1 MRRTHRPATLDEA
14 LDMLAAGTGAPL
26 AGGTDIYPAV
36 AQAEAWADT
45 APVRLGGGD
54 LIDLGG
60 LAELRGI
67 AERDSAYELGA
78 GVTWSE
84 VIAAALPPCFDGLKL
99 AAREVGGRQIQNQG
113 TLAGN
118 LCNASPA
125 ADGMPALLALDA
137 RVRLRSQ
144 GGTRELSLNEFV
156 SGVRETAL
164 RPDELMTAILVP
176 KLPESARAGFL
187 KLGARRYLVISI
199 AMVSAVVVPTPDGRV
214 ADLRVAVGACSA
226 VAQRLSQLEQRAA
239 GQTLASLAALPT
251 AEDFLALTPITD
263 ARADADYRREA
274 ALVLTRRLLAG
285 LADETALHEVAA

>member
-14 LDMLAAGTGAPL
+14 LDMLAAGDATPL

-36 AQAEAWADT
+36 AQAEAWAEA
-45 APVRLGGGD
+45 APLRLGGGD
-54 LIDLGG
+54 LVDLGG

-78 GVTWSE
+78 GVTWAE
-84 VIAAALPPCFDGLKL
+84 LIAAELPPCFDGLKL

-125 ADGMPALLALDA
+125 ADGVPALLALDVQ
-137 RVRLRSQ
+137 VRLQSHSD
-144 GGTRELSLNEFV
+144 TRDLPLADFIT
-156 SGVRETAL
+156 GVRQTAL
-164 RPDELMTAILVP
+164 RPDEIMTAILVP
-176 KLPESARAGFL
+176 KLPETARAGFL

-199 AMVSAVVVPTPDGRV
+199 AMVSAVVVLTPDGRV
-214 ADLRVAVGACSA
+214 AELRVAVGACSPVATRLPALEARA
-226 VAQRLSQLEQRAA
+226 VDQP
-239 GQTLASLAALPT
+239 LASLAALPT
-251 AEDFLALTPITD
+251 ADDFASLTPISD

-274 ALVLTRRLLAG
+274 ALVVTRRVLAG
-285 LADETALHEVAA
+285 LPESELSEAAA

>member
-14 LDMLAAGTGAPL
+14 LDMLAAGDATPL

-36 AQAEAWADT
+36 AQAEAWAES
-45 APVRLGGGD
+45 APLRLGGGD
-54 LIDLGG
+54 LVDLGG

-84 VIAAALPPCFDGLKL
+84 LIAAELPPCFAGLKL

-125 ADGMPALLALDA
+125 ADGVPALLALDA
-137 RVRLRSQ
+137 QVRLQSRN
-144 GGTRELSLNEFV
+144 GARDLPLADFIT
-156 SGVRETAL
+156 GVRQTAL
-164 RPDELMTAILVP
+164 RSDELMTAILVP
-176 KLPESARAGFL
+176 KLPEAARAGFL

-199 AMVSAVVVPTPDGRV
+199 AMVSAVVVPTSDGRV
-214 ADLRVAVGACSA
+214 EDLRVAVGACSA
-226 VAQRLSQLEQRAA
+226 VAQRLPALEARAV
-239 GQTLASLAALPT
+239 GQPLAALAMLPT
-251 AEDFLALTPITD
+251 ADDFSSLTPISD

-274 ALVLTRRLLAG
+274 ALVLTRRVLAS
-285 LADETALHEVAA
+285 LADSGLSEVAA

>member
-14 LDMLAAGTGAPL
+14 LDMLAAGDATPL

-36 AQAEAWADT
+36 AQAEAWAEP
-45 APVRLGGGD
+45 APARLGGGD
-54 LIDLGG
+54 LVDLGG

-84 VIAAALPPCFDGLKL
+84 LIAAALPPCFDGLKL

-125 ADGMPALLALDA
+125 ADGVPALLALDA
-137 RVRLRSQ
+137 QVRLQSRN
-144 GGTRELSLNEFV
+144 GTRALPLSDFIT
-156 SGVRETAL
+156 GVRETAL
-164 RPDELMTAILVP
+164 RPDEIMTAILVP
-176 KLPESARAGFL
+176 KLPEAARAGFL

-199 AMVSAVVVPTPDGRV
+199 AMVSAVVVPTSDGRV
-214 ADLRVAVGACSA
+214 EDLRVAVGACSA
-226 VAQRLSQLEQRAA
+226 VARCLPALEARAVSQP
-239 GQTLASLAALPT
+239 LAALATLPT
-251 AEDFLALTPITD
+251 ADDVSDLTPISD

-274 ALVLTRRLLAG
+274 ALVLTRRVLAG
-285 LADETALHEVAA
+285 LADSGVSEVAA

>member
-14 LDMLAAGTGAPL
+14 LDMLAAGDVTPL

-36 AQAEAWADT
+36 AQAEVWAEP
-45 APVRLGGGD
+45 APARLGGGD
-54 LIDLGG
+54 LVDLGG

-67 AERDSAYELGA
+67 AECDSTYELGA

-84 VIAAALPPCFDGLKL
+84 LIAAELPPCFDGLKL

-125 ADGMPALLALDA
+125 ADGVPALLALDA
-137 RVRLRSQ
+137 QVRLQSRN
-144 GGTRELSLNEFV
+144 GTRALPLSDFIT
-156 SGVRETAL
+156 GVRETAL
-164 RPDELMTAILVP
+164 RPDEIMTAILVP
-176 KLPESARAGFL
+176 KLPEAARAGFL

-199 AMVSAVVVPTPDGRV
+199 AMVSAVVVPTSDGRV
-214 ADLRVAVGACSA
+214 EDLRVAVGACSA
-226 VAQRLSQLEQRAA
+226 AAQRLPTLEARAV
-239 GQTLASLAALPT
+239 GQPVHSLATLPT
-251 AEDFLALTPITD
+251 AEDFADLTPISD

-274 ALVLTRRLLAG
+274 ALVLTRRVLAG
-285 LADETALHEVAA
+285 LADSGVSEVAA

>member
-14 LDMLAAGTGAPL
+14 LDMLAAGGSAPL

-36 AQAEAWADT
+36 AQADAWAE
-45 APVRLGGGD
+45 AVPVRLGGGD
-54 LIDLGG
+54 LVDLGG

-67 AERDSAYELGA
+67 TEQETAYELGA

-84 VIAAALPPCFDGLKL
+84 LIAAALPPSFDGLKL

-125 ADGMPALLALDA
+125 ADGVPALLALDA
-137 RVRLRSQ
+137 RVRLQSRAGS
-144 GGTRELSLNEFV
+144 RELPLADFIT
-156 SGVRETAL
+156 GVRQTAL
-164 RPDELMTAILVP
+164 RPDELVTAILVP
-176 KLPESARAGFL
+176 KLPEGAGSSFL

-199 AMVSAVVVPTPDGRV
+199 AMVSAVVVPSANGTV
-214 ADLRVAVGACSA
+214 EDLRVAIGACSA
-226 VAQRLSQLEQRAA
+226 VAQRLPALEARAV
-239 GQTLASLAALPT
+239 GQPLASLAALPI
-251 AEDFLALTPITD
+251 ADDVSDLSPITD

-274 ALVLTRRLLAG
+274 ALVLTRRVLA
-285 LADETALHEVAA
+285 ALSASELSEAAA